1 LARVFRQR
9 VETTFP
15 LVRAAGRG
23 YHRRRVG
30 LVGTEREAEG
40 ACVMT
45 YCIVPRE
52 LALKLH
58 EPLRDFFADDPAVE
72 VIVERR
78 RRERR
83 GPDGRRAP
91 SPRSGSERRV
101 VHNAGG
107 RRVADRRATVAPVEG
122 PEALPRK
129 VRHHAGRLVWVE
141 RIEPATEQ
149 LADVDSARLVIRFQ
163 AGEAEAFGDLYLRYF
178 DRVYSYLRVLF
189 RSDPH
194 QAEDVAQQ
202 VFTKVFEALPR
213 YERRGH
219 PFRAWLFAIAR
230 NEAVTQLARAG
241 RSEATDPLEVAFRLD
256 ARGEAQPHPEALEWL
271 TDREL
276 MMFVERLPLAQRQVL
291 VLRYM
296 LDLTTREIAEI
307 LGRSLED
314 VRKLDSR
321 ARAFLEQRLSAI
333 GKAPRGARERHGW
346 RRMRSPAP
354 VMRMRRHALSSR

>member
-1 LARVFRQR
+1 
-9 VETTFP
+9 
-15 LVRAAGRG
+15 
-23 YHRRRVG
+23 VG
-30 LVGTEREAEG
+30 ETERG
-40 ACVMT
+40 NVCVVT
-45 YCIVPRE
+45 YCVVPRE
-52 LALKLH
+52 LAAKVH
-58 EPLRDFFADDPAVE
+58 EPLRQFFADDGAVE
-72 VIVERR
+72 VVVERR

-83 GPDGRRAP
+83 GPDERREGAGAAGAERRA
-91 SPRSGSERRV
+91 
-101 VHNAGG
+101 VHNPGG
-107 RRVADRRATVAPVEG
+107 RRVADRRATAAPIEG
-122 PEALPRK
+122 PEALPRR
-129 VRHHAGRLVWVE
+129 VRHYASRLTWIE
-141 RIEPATEQ
+141 RIEPSAEQ
-149 LADVDSARLVIRFQ
+149 LADIDSARLVIRFQ
-163 AGEAEAFGDLYLRYF
+163 SGDGDAFGDLYLRYF

-202 VFTKVFEALPR
+202 VFTKAFEALPR

-241 RSEATDPLEVAFRLD
+241 RSETTDPVEVAYRLD
-256 ARGEAQPHPEALEWL
+256 ANADAQPHPEALEWL

-276 MMFVERLPLAQRQVL
+276 MMFVERLPLPQRQVL

-296 LDLTTREIAEI
+296 MDLTTREIADI

-333 GKAPRGARERHGW
+333 GRAPRGPRQRLGW

-354 VMRMRRHALSSR
+354 VMRMRRHMLSSR